1 MHLTSNVPSAFH
13 FNTEPGRQSFSRVQ
27 RAHQATLF
35 NILDMQPMTF
45 VAFCWSLRVGAFTPS
60 LKTCNIQTG
69 GFTGGP
75 DVLCGKPVVLEDEK
89 HDVRYCADC
98 AKDAY
103 EDGGILSPEAK
114 ERYEVLL
121 Q

>member
-1 MHLTSNVPSAFH
+1 MHLTSPVQSAFQP
-13 FNTEPGRQSFSRVQ
+13 NTNPGRQTFSRVQ

-45 VAFCWSLRVGAFTPS
+45 AAFCWAMRVGAFTPS

-69 GFTGGP
+69 GFTDGP
-75 DVLCGKPVVLEDEK
+75 EVLCGKPVVLEDG
-89 HDVRYCADC
+89 DTRYCAGC
-98 AKDAY
+98 AKDFY

-114 ERYEVLL
+114 ERYDALV